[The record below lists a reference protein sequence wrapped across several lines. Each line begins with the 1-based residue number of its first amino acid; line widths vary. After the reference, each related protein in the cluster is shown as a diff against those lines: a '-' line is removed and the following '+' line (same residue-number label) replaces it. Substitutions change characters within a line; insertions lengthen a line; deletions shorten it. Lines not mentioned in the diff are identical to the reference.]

1 MTKIPFSQLNL
12 TPKVERAIN
21 EMGFDEA
28 TPIQSEAIPLIR
40 TGVDVI
46 ARSQTGTGKTVAF
59 AIPAIERVD
68 THEEKATIQVLILC
82 PTRELAQQAAEEIRK
97 VARFK
102 TGIRP
107 VEIFGGAAIDKQCIR
122 LRRANIVV
130 GTPGRVMD
138 HMRRKTIK
146 LNHLKMIILDEADE
160 MLNMGFKEDIETILK
175 DTPEDRQTVLF
186 SATMPPAILKLT
198 REFQKNPQLI
208 EINKEQATIADI
220 AQSYIDVPH
229 SRKKEALLSL
239 LQYHEPKRAI
249 IFCNTKKMVDEL
261 TELLLSRQISAESI
275 HSDIRQSQRTS
286 VMQGFKQGRTSIL
299 IATDI
304 AARGIDVSDV
314 DFVINY
320 DIPAN
325 AEYYIHRIGRTG
337 RAGKSGR
344 SITLCSGRREA
355 FAMRNIAFEAKS
367 VISRDELPSSGELRK
382 ISIEKNLA
390 LMEEALRETP
400 LPAYTELADRL
411 LELGYPIR
419 SIAEAALQRCFE
431 LNDFSGGMPA
441 QESPRKPRQERF
453 TPSGEIGQAD
463 KPKTETAVYET
474 ILIDIGS
481 NQRTAVNHIIGAL
494 TERTGLSGKE
504 IGKVDIFP
512 DQTVAE
518 IPAGRGDEI
527 IAAMTGC
534 KISGRPVSVEKLAE
548 PLNKRIRPFQSPGHK
563 HKPRG

>member
-1 MTKIPFSQLNL
+1 MTKIPFSQLEL
-12 TPKVERAIN
+12 TPKIERAIAL
-21 EMGFDEA
+21 MGFDDA
-28 TPIQSEAIPLIR
+28 TPIQSAAIPLIR

-59 AIPAIERVD
+59 TIPALEEID

-82 PTRELAQQAAEEIRK
+82 PTRELAQQAADEIRK

-107 VEIFGGAAIDKQCIR
+107 VEIYGGTAIDKQCIR

-146 LNHLKMIILDEADE
+146 LAHLKMIILDEADE

-175 DTPEDRQTVLF
+175 DTPEERQTVLF

-198 REFQKNPQLI
+198 HEFQRDPQLI
-208 EINKEQATIADI
+208 EINKEQATIEDI
-220 AQSYIDVPH
+220 EQSYIEIAH
-229 SRKKEALLSL
+229 SQKKEALAAL
-239 LQYHEPKRAI
+239 LFYHQPNRAI

-261 TELLLSRQISAESI
+261 TEMLDHREFSVQSI
-275 HSDIRQSQRTS
+275 HSDIKQSQRTS
-286 VMQGFKQGRTSIL
+286 VMQGFKKGRTSIL

-320 DIPAN
+320 DVPAN

-355 FAMRNIAFEAKS
+355 SFMRSIAAAAKS
-367 VISRDELPSSGELRK
+367 DITKAEIPTTGELQRIKGEK
-382 ISIEKNLA
+382 ILSTMETVLRGDIPPSYSEFVDQLQERGYSI
-390 LMEEALRETP
+390 R
-400 LPAYTELADRL
+400 RV
-411 LELGYPIR
+411 
-419 SIAEAALQRCFE
+419 AEAALQLCFDKGAAADE
-431 LNDFSGGMPA
+431 KPA
-441 QESPRKPRQERF
+441 EHRQQERQREKHVA
-453 TPSGEIGQAD
+453 PESRKRGDAS
-463 KPKTETAVYET
+463 KPKPDRYET
-474 ILIDIGS
+474 ILLNIGS
-481 NQRTAVNHIIGAL
+481 GQRVAVNHIIGAI
-494 TERTGLSGKE
+494 TERTGLSGRD
-504 IGKVDIFP
+504 IGRVEIFP
-512 DQTVAE
+512 DQSVVE
-518 IPAGRGDEI
+518 IPTGSSDEVLDDLI
-527 IAAMTGC
+527 GC
-534 KISGRPVSVEKLAE
+534 KINGKPVKAEKLAE
-548 PLNKRIRPFQSPGHK
+548 TI
-563 HKPRG
+563 KPRKIAKKSGTSKKKKK